1 MIGSKPSVEQSTVE
15 TLDIDMCL
23 TSRICEGCQR
33 WRNRVIFWQT
43 PWSGK
48 RQLRGLA
55 RASVWQ
61 MMLALVSPPCCAR
74 VNLGSGFPH
83 KAAHVVFWLLL
94 CRKVRASTKR
104 KRQRIDQSGHF
115 GGRFRFRFRPR
126 VRTGLITE
134 ELGKLRTRV
143 IHALAGSARGRERNL
158 GFSPCLLG
166 QRAWL

>member
-1 MIGSKPSVEQSTVE
+1 MVLTGRRQVE

-23 TSRICEGCQR
+23 TSRICEGGQR
-33 WRNRVIFWQT
+33 WRNRFFFWQT

-61 MMLALVSPPCCAR
+61 MMVALVSPPCCAR

-83 KAAHVVFWLLL
+83 KAAHVVFWFLL

-104 KRQRIDQSGHF
+104 KRKRIDQSGHF

-126 VRTGLITE
+126 VRTGLSPKPSKFQR
-134 ELGKLRTRV
+134 LRSKLLCFDRSFCRF
-143 IHALAGSARGRERNL
+143 
-158 GFSPCLLG
+158 GFD
-166 QRAWL
+166 